1 MKIKLHVDNPR
12 LNEFAGILLLLLAVG
27 VLLSLASYSPAD
39 PSINVATA
47 DSRASNW
54 MGLPG
59 SYGSDLILQA
69 LGLAGF
75 MFPVWLAG
83 VGWSRIRH
91 VPSAPAVRGA
101 FGGVL
106 LTLVCCCTLQLLMP
120 ERAGLLPSGWQ
131 STIQAG
137 GTVGKVLTDL
147 SISTLNFGGTILA
160 LLAGLAVSAYS
171 LTSWRVGDFFGRGRD
186 GEGAGEALGT
196 EPPPEATGDAV
207 PIAPGPGNET
217 GAVAVPAQPDAEIVP
232 DEQAVGADAM
242 RADEGIVP
250 PSSADQPPWAEHAT
264 SGDTADSETE
274 PPIVPYEDTVHDSA
288 PDAPGDLTADG
299 GAGKRAPSKRARR
312 PQYKLPQTSLLNA
325 PFEKRGYDPVQL
337 QETGHQIVE
346 KLDEFS
352 VRGSVNQIN
361 PGPVVTTFE
370 FKPDRGVKVSKIIG
384 LAEDLCLGLE
394 CESILVERIPG
405 RPTVGIEVPNK
416 DREVISMR
424 EVIDSP
430 SFRQSKSFLTFALG
444 KDINGRIH
452 CADLAGMPH
461 LLVAG
466 QTGSG
471 KSVMVNCVIMS
482 ILLRASPE
490 EVRFILVDP
499 KTVELAL
506 YRDVPHLLT
515 PVITDMKKANN
526 ALRNATREMDRRLQ
540 LLANYGVR
548 NINQFNEKIAK
559 LKESGANAE
568 DGEEVEKLPYI
579 VVIVDELAD
588 LMMLAGRQV
597 EESIQ
602 RLAQMARAVGIHL
615 LLATQRPSVDVIT
628 GLIKANIPAR
638 LSFLLATRVD
648 SRTIL
653 DSMGAESLLGKG
665 DMLFLPPG
673 APRIKRLHGPLVSE
687 DEIEAVVSHWKELA
701 SPEYENEYLESPDGD
716 AEESD
721 NGDEGAFDDPM
732 YRDAVQLVLDMGK
745 ASTSTL
751 QRRLRLG
758 YGRAARI
765 LDAMEKDGI
774 IGPPDGSRPREV
786 LKRPDWLDEV
796 QSESE

>member
-27 VLLSLASYSPAD
+27 VLLSLVSYSPAD

-47 DSRASNW
+47 DSRAGNW

-59 SYGSDLILQA
+59 SYGSDLVLQA

-75 MFPVWLAG
+75 MFPVWLAA

-91 VPSAPAVRGA
+91 VPPAPAARGA
-101 FGGVL
+101 GGGIL

-120 ERAGLLPSGWQ
+120 ERADLLPSGWQ

-160 LLAGLAVSAYS
+160 LLAGLAVSIYL
-171 LTSWRVGDFFGRGRD
+171 LTSWRIGDFFGRGRD
-186 GEGAGEALGT
+186 GAGADEELETELPAEGT
-196 EPPPEATGDAV
+196 NDAV
-207 PIAPGPGNET
+207 PIASGTGTEANE
-217 GAVAVPAQPDAEIVP
+217 GDISSEPDFEVVP
-232 DEQAVGADAM
+232 DESAVGTSTTHA
-242 RADEGIVP
+242 GTGLSSS
-250 PSSADQPPWAEHAT
+250 SSAEEPPWAESAT
-264 SGDTADSETE
+264 SGDSTVAPTE
-274 PPIVPYEDTVHDSA
+274 PPIVPYEETIGNSTLDT
-288 PDAPGDLTADG
+288 PGDIGSDG
-299 GAGKRAPSKRARR
+299 GGGTGKRTTSKRARR

-325 PFEKRGYDPVQL
+325 PFEKQGYDPVQL
-337 QETGHQIVE
+337 QVTGQQIVE
-346 KLDEFS
+346 KLEEFS

-405 RPTVGIEVPNK
+405 RPTVGIEVPNQ
-416 DREVISMR
+416 DREVISLR

-430 SFRQSKSFLTFALG
+430 GFRQSKSMLTFALG

-482 ILLRASPE
+482 ILLRATPE

-540 LLANYGVR
+540 LLAQYGVR
-548 NINQFNEKIAK
+548 NINQFNEKIAQ
-559 LKESGANAE
+559 LKKSGADTEN
-568 DGEEVEKLPYI
+568 GEEVQKLPYI

-673 APRIKRLHGPLVSE
+673 APRIRRLHGPLVSE

-701 SPEYENEYLESPDGD
+701 SPEYENEYLESPDGE

-721 NGDEGAFDDPM
+721 DGDEGAFDDPM

-796 QSESE
+796 QSE

>member
-39 PSINVATA
+39 PSINVATGT
-47 DSRASNW
+47 SRASNW

-69 LGLAGF
+69 LGLSGF
-75 MFPVWLAG
+75 LFPAWLAA

-91 VPSAPAVRGA
+91 VPPAPAVRGA

-106 LTLVCCCTLQLLMP
+106 LTLVCCCTLQLLIP
-120 ERAGLLPSGWQ
+120 DRADLLPSGWQ

-137 GTVGKVLTDL
+137 GTIGKVLTDL

-160 LLAGLAVSAYS
+160 LLAGLAVSIYA
-171 LTSWRVGDFFGRGRD
+171 LTSWRIGDFLGFGRDRASADDELGPEPAEESVPIETRQENAEVESTDSSEPDFTIVPEGPAASSDTAHSDTGLRPGSSVD
-186 GEGAGEALGT
+186 GPPWTEEGT
-196 EPPPEATGDAV
+196 TGDST
-207 PIAPGPGNET
+207 I
-217 GAVAVPAQPDAEIVP
+217 
-232 DEQAVGADAM
+232 
-242 RADEGIVP
+242 P
-250 PSSADQPPWAEHAT
+250 P
-264 SGDTADSETE
+264 TE
-274 PPIVPYEDTVHDSA
+274 PPIVPYEGTVHDSTL
-288 PDAPGDLTADG
+288 GTSRDLVSDEAAS
-299 GAGKRAPSKRARR
+299 AGKRPTSKRVRK

-325 PFEKRGYDPVQL
+325 PFAKQAYDPVQL
-337 QETGHQIVE
+337 QRTGQQIVE
-346 KLDEFS
+346 KLEEFS

-405 RPTVGIEVPNK
+405 RPTVGIEVPNRN
-416 DREVISMR
+416 REVISLR

-430 SFRQSKSFLTFALG
+430 TFRQTKSLLTFALG
-444 KDINGRIH
+444 KDINGKIH

-482 ILLRASPE
+482 ILLRTTPE

-540 LLANYGVR
+540 LLAQYGVR
-548 NINQFNEKIAK
+548 NISQFNEKIAK
-559 LKESGANAE
+559 LKAAGSDGEN
-568 DGEEVEKLPYI
+568 GEEVQKLPYI

-597 EESIQ
+597 EEAIQ

-638 LSFLLATRVD
+638 MSFLLATRVD
-648 SRTIL
+648 SRTII
-653 DSMGAESLLGKG
+653 DSIGAESLLGKG

-701 SPEYENEYLESPDGD
+701 SPEYENDYLESPDGE

-721 NGDEGAFDDPM
+721 SGDEGAFDDPM

-796 QSESE
+796 QSE

>member
-1 MKIKLHVDNPR
+1 MRVKVLVGNPR
-12 LNEFAGILLLLLAVG
+12 LNEIAGILLLLLAVG
-27 VLLSLASYSPAD
+27 MLLSLTSYSPAD
-39 PSINVATA
+39 PSVNVATSSA
-47 DSRASNW
+47 RASNW

-59 SYGSDLILQA
+59 SYGSDLILQSF
-69 LGLAGF
+69 GLAGF
-75 MFPVWLAG
+75 MFPVWLAA

-91 VPSAPAVRGA
+91 TPTAPMARGA
-101 FGGVL
+101 VGSVL
-106 LTLVCCCTLQLLMP
+106 LTIVCCCTLQLLVPQQASLM
-120 ERAGLLPSGWQ
+120 PSGWQ
-131 STIQAG
+131 STVQAG
-137 GTVGKVLTDL
+137 GTVGKVLVDL
-147 SISTLNFGGTILA
+147 SIALLNIGGTILL
-160 LLAGLAVSAYS
+160 LLAAMAVSLY
-171 LTSWRVGDFFGRGRD
+171 LMTSWQLGDFFGRRQL
-186 GEGAGEALGT
+186 GEDQSEPPAVVPET
-196 EPPPEATGDAV
+196 EPEPELEQESESVVSPFSNGQSTL
-207 PIAPGPGNET
+207 
-217 GAVAVPAQPDAEIVP
+217 AE
-232 DEQAVGADAM
+232 AA
-242 RADEGIVP
+242 P
-250 PSSADQPPWAEHAT
+250 PSSATSSDGSLGSATSSGEPPW
-264 SGDTADSETE
+264 SEPE
-274 PPIVPYEDTVHDSA
+274 SAVGEVREPAAPPIVPYEGPASDSVLGPPSQSALMDATSRDTSSKASSSA
-288 PDAPGDLTADG
+288 AKG
-299 GAGKRAPSKRARR
+299 RRR
-312 PQYKLPQTSLLNA
+312 PQYKLPLTSLLNP
-325 PFEKRGYDPVQL
+325 PFARASYDPAQL
-337 QETGHQIVE
+337 KATAQLIVE
-346 KLDEFS
+346 KLEEFS
-352 VRGSVNQIN
+352 VRGSVSQIN

-405 RPTVGIEVPNK
+405 RPTVGIEVPNRN
-416 DREVISMR
+416 REVISLR

-430 SFRQSKSFLTFALG
+430 GFRQSKSLLAFALG

-452 CADLAGMPH
+452 CMDLAGMPH

-482 ILLRASPE
+482 ILLRATPE

-515 PVITDMKKANN
+515 PVITDMKKATN
-526 ALRNATREMDRRLQ
+526 ALKNATREMERRLQ
-540 LLANYGVR
+540 LLAQHGVR
-548 NINQFNEKIAK
+548 NILQFNEKVGQ
-559 LKESGANAE
+559 LKHSA
-568 DGEEVEKLPYI
+568 DGEEPQRLPYI

-588 LMMLAGRQV
+588 LMMLAGKQV

-638 LSFLLATRVD
+638 MSFLLATRVD

-673 APRIKRLHGPLVSE
+673 APRMRRLHGPLVSE
-687 DEIEAVVSHWKELA
+687 DEIEAVVSHWKDLA
-701 SPEYENEYLESPDGD
+701 RPEYENDYLESPDEEQDETDGD
-716 AEESD
+716 D
-721 NGDEGAFDDPM
+721 TGAFDDPM
-732 YRDAVQLVLDMGK
+732 YREAVELVLKMGK

-765 LDAMEKDGI
+765 LDAMEKEGI
-774 IGPPDGSRPREV
+774 IGPSDGSRPREV

-796 QSESE
+796 QSE

>member
-12 LNEFAGILLLLLAVG
+12 LNEFAGILLLLLAIG

-39 PSINVATA
+39 PSLNVATA

-59 SYGSDLILQA
+59 SYGSDLVLQA

-75 MFPVWLAG
+75 MFPAWLAA

-91 VPSAPAVRGA
+91 VPPAPAARGA
-101 FGGVL
+101 VGGIL

-120 ERAGLLPSGWQ
+120 ERADLLPAGWQ
-131 STIQAG
+131 ASIQAG

-147 SISTLNFGGTILA
+147 SMATLNFGGTILA
-160 LLAGLAVSAYS
+160 LLAGLALSIYA

-186 GEGAGEALGT
+186 SAGADDGLGT
-196 EPPPEATGDAV
+196 ELPAEGTADPA
-207 PIAPGPGNET
+207 PIATEPGSE
-217 GAVAVPAQPDAEIVP
+217 
-232 DEQAVGADAM
+232 ADA
-242 RADEGIVP
+242 ADSPAEPDFEVVENESEIGTGTGLGT
-250 PSSADQPPWAEHAT
+250 PSSADEPPWAESAT
-264 SGDTADSETE
+264 SGDSTVAPTE
-274 PPIVPYEDTVHDSA
+274 PPIVPYEETSHDSTL
-288 PDAPGDLTADG
+288 DGSVDLAADG
-299 GAGKRAPSKRARR
+299 SGAAGKRTTRKRARR
-312 PQYKLPQTSLLNA
+312 PQFKLPQTSLLNA
-325 PFEKRGYDPVQL
+325 PFAKQAYDPAQL
-337 QETGHQIVE
+337 QLTGQQIVE
-346 KLDEFS
+346 KLEEFS
-352 VRGSVNQIN
+352 VRGTVNQIN

-416 DREVISMR
+416 DREVISLR

-430 SFRQSKSFLTFALG
+430 GFRQSKSFLAFALG

-482 ILLRASPE
+482 ILLRATPE

-540 LLANYGVR
+540 LLAQYGVR
-548 NINQFNEKIAK
+548 NINQFNDKVAQ
-559 LKESGANAE
+559 LKESGSGAE
-568 DGEEVEKLPYI
+568 NGEEVQKLPYI

-638 LSFLLATRVD
+638 MSFLLATRVD

-673 APRIKRLHGPLVSE
+673 APRIRRLHGPLVSE

-701 SPEYENEYLESPDGD
+701 SPEYENEYLESPEGE

-721 NGDEGAFDDPM
+721 DGDEGAFDDPM

-796 QSESE
+796 QSE

>member
-39 PSINVATA
+39 PSLNVATA

-59 SYGSDLILQA
+59 SYGSDLVLQA

-75 MFPVWLAG
+75 MFPAWLAAVG
-83 VGWSRIRH
+83 VSRIRH
-91 VPSAPAVRGA
+91 VPPAPAARGA
-101 FGGVL
+101 AGGIL

-120 ERAGLLPSGWQ
+120 ERADLLPGGWQ

-137 GTVGKVLTDL
+137 GTIGKVLTDL
-147 SISTLNFGGTILA
+147 SMSTLNFGGTILA
-160 LLAGLAVSAYS
+160 LLAGLAVSVYS

-186 GEGAGEALGT
+186 GAGADEELGT
-196 EPPPEATGDAV
+196 ERPAEGTADAV
-207 PIAPGPGNET
+207 PIAAGPGNE
-217 GAVAVPAQPDAEIVP
+217 ADAAASSAEPDFEIVP
-232 DEQAVGADAM
+232 NGPAGGASTTHGGTGLGA
-242 RADEGIVP
+242 
-250 PSSADQPPWAEHAT
+250 PSSADEPPWAETAT
-264 SGDTADSETE
+264 SGDSTVAPTE
-274 PPIVPYEDTVHDSA
+274 PPIVPYEETVHDSTLDGSGELA
-288 PDAPGDLTADG
+288 PDAGGLTG
-299 GAGKRAPSKRARR
+299 KRTAGKRPRR

-325 PFEKRGYDPVQL
+325 PFEKQAYDPAQL
-337 QETGHQIVE
+337 QLTGQQIVE
-346 KLDEFS
+346 KLEEFS
-352 VRGSVNQIN
+352 VKGSVNQIN

-416 DREVISMR
+416 DREVISLR

-430 SFRQSKSFLTFALG
+430 GFRQSKSFLTFALG

-482 ILLRASPE
+482 ILLRATPE
-490 EVRFILVDP
+490 DVRFILVDP

-540 LLANYGVR
+540 LLAQYGVR
-548 NINQFNEKIAK
+548 NINQFNEKVAQ
-559 LKESGANAE
+559 LKASGSGGEN
-568 DGEEVEKLPYI
+568 GEEVQKLPYI

-648 SRTIL
+648 SRTII

-673 APRIKRLHGPLVSE
+673 APRIRRLHGPLVSE
-687 DEIEAVVSHWKELA
+687 DEIEAIVSHWKELA
-701 SPEYENEYLESPDGD
+701 SPEYENEYLESPDGE

-721 NGDEGAFDDPM
+721 DGDEGAFDDPM

-774 IGPPDGSRPREV
+774 IGPQDGSRPREV

-796 QSESE
+796 KSE